1 MQLQLDNEEH
11 LLKLHDTAGQEEY
24 ERIRQV
30 IYKEV
35 SAVQFSMCVFVLVS
49 SMNGEIDWMWC
60 DLMSLANAFPR
71 ISINYG

>member
-1 MQLQLDNEEH
+1 MFWVFFSSFLSCTPISYDKEQVQLTLDNEEH

-35 SAVQFSMCVFVLVS
+35 RYTRYSIHTQ
-49 SMNGEIDWMWC
+49 
-60 DLMSLANAFPR
+60 SL
-71 ISINYG
+71 IVI